1 MLARTGEELLKICE
15 EESISLSEYAIRIEM
30 RDRELSREEVYKKM
44 AKNLKVMKEGA
55 TEGREKQVNS
65 LSGLIGGDG
74 YRVQKYLEKGNT
86 LTGDITVKAMAM
98 ALSSS
103 EVNASMGRIVACPTA
118 GSCGILPAVIL
129 SAGEKLGKSDE
140 ELIDALFASAAVGM
154 IIGMNATL
162 SGAEGGC
169 QAECGSA
176 AAMGAAAV
184 VEMMGGTP
192 KMSLDAAAIVIKNVL
207 GLVCDPVAEVN
218 DDIRKIVDDMF
229 DTMYQEEGIGLA
241 APQVD
246 ILQRIITID
255 IEGDKQNQLVLIN
268 PEILASEG
276 ETGIEEGC
284 LSIPGFRALVPRKEK
299 VTVKALDRHGKEFTL
314 DADGL
319 LAICIQHEIDHLN
332 GILFVDYLSPL
343 KRQRIKE
350 KLVKYKKQIA
360 KQ

>member
-176 AAMGAAAV
+176 AV

-207 GLVCDPVAEVN
+207 GLVCDPVAGLVEIPCAKRNAAGAISALCTADMVMAGVSSKITF
-218 DDIRKIVDDMF
+218 DDTVSAMYKVGKSLPSSLRETALGGVAVTKSGLELRKKVF
-229 DTMYQEEGIGLA
+229 GEE
-241 APQVD
+241 
-246 ILQRIITID
+246 
-255 IEGDKQNQLVLIN
+255 
-268 PEILASEG
+268 
-276 ETGIEEGC
+276 
-284 LSIPGFRALVPRKEK
+284 
-299 VTVKALDRHGKEFTL
+299 
-314 DADGL
+314 
-319 LAICIQHEIDHLN
+319 
-332 GILFVDYLSPL
+332 
-343 KRQRIKE
+343 
-350 KLVKYKKQIA
+350 
-360 KQ
+360 

>member
-169 QAECGSA
+169 QA
-176 AAMGAAAV
+176 
-184 VEMMGGTP
+184 GTP

-207 GLVCDPVAEVN
+207 GLVCDPVAGLVEIPCAKRNAAGAISALCTADMVMAGVSSKITF
-218 DDIRKIVDDMF
+218 DDTVSAMYKVGKSLPSSLRETALGGVAVTKSGLELRKKVF
-229 DTMYQEEGIGLA
+229 GEE
-241 APQVD
+241 
-246 ILQRIITID
+246 
-255 IEGDKQNQLVLIN
+255 
-268 PEILASEG
+268 
-276 ETGIEEGC
+276 
-284 LSIPGFRALVPRKEK
+284 
-299 VTVKALDRHGKEFTL
+299 
-314 DADGL
+314 
-319 LAICIQHEIDHLN
+319 
-332 GILFVDYLSPL
+332 
-343 KRQRIKE
+343 
-350 KLVKYKKQIA
+350 
-360 KQ
+360 